1 MISSPPNHR
10 PVGLFE
16 TYDLLAAQAASEGKS
31 IGPLYEDIVLGL
43 YAALLRPGD
52 VAVDVGA
59 HDGHHTFPM
68 SSIVGPSGHVFAI
81 EAIDDVYVKLLK
93 YAARNN
99 RYNITAMN
107 IAASDG
113 EGEAAFTHYRKIP
126 GYSGLLPSK
135 LPHSA
140 EELGE
145 ATVTVQRAPLDLVIP
160 RDRRVRFIKLDIEG
174 GEYHAMLGARALITE
189 HRPVMAFENG
199 LERAAAQYGYTREDF
214 FGFFNTLGYIPM
226 FVSGH
231 RLTHEYW
238 ERAKRPHFFELVAVP
253 RELERL
259 GDWVH
264 HIALRRAKGPF
275 TLDDWR
281 GAIDLPAREER
292 A

>member
-1 MISSPPNHR
+1 MISSPPAHQ

-16 TYDLLAAQAASEGKS
+16 TYDLLAAQAAVEGKS

-52 VAVDVGA
+52 IAVDVGA

-68 SSIVGPSGHVFAI
+68 SSVVGPTGHIFAI
-81 EAIDDVYVKLLK
+81 EAIDSVYVKLLK
-93 YAARNN
+93 YAARHN

-113 EGEAAFTHYRKIP
+113 EGEASFTHYRNIP

-140 EELGE
+140 DELGE
-145 ATVTVQRAPLDLVIP
+145 STVTVQRAPLDLVIP
-160 RDRRVRFIKLDIEG
+160 RGRRVRFIKLDIEG
-174 GEYHAMLGARALITE
+174 GEYHALLGARTLIAE
-189 HRPVMAFENG
+189 HRPVLAFENG
-199 LERAAAQYGYTREDF
+199 LERAAAQYGYSCDDF
-214 FGFFNTLGYIPM
+214 FNLFDALDYIPM
-226 FVSGH
+226 FISGH
-231 RLTHEYW
+231 RLTREYW
-238 ERAKRPHFFELVAVP
+238 DRAKRPHFFELVAVP
-253 RELERL
+253 GELESL

-264 HIALRRAKGPF
+264 YIALRRAQGPF

-281 GAIDLPAREER
+281 GAIDLPVREPD